1 VRGVVITVGVDFS
14 EASLHAAAVAANL
27 SLTCD
32 VHEIHAIHVIQPTG
46 MCPADDWADGA
57 TLYRAAVGRAG
68 CELDALCASI
78 EARFPVHA
86 LAHALTGDPCHE
98 IIDVATEIGSKL
110 IVLGRGAARHLVMGE
125 VAGEIERVAPC
136 PVVSVPTDQWPDLR
150 KFVGHHDYILIVE
163 DDPDVRGALVEII
176 EGEGYQVATC
186 EDGRAAL
193 ARLEAASELPHLIVL
208 DFVMPQMNGWMFLSE
223 RRKDPRLVGI
233 PVLGMSASQ
242 RLLEQR
248 AAPEGVDEFL
258 PKPFR
263 AEAMLQCIQRHW

>member
-1 VRGVVITVGVDFS
+1 MVITVGVDFS

-27 SLTCD
+27 SLTHD
-32 VHEIHAIHVIQPTG
+32 VHEIHAIHVIQPIG
-46 MCPADDWADGA
+46 ICPADDWADGA
-57 TLYRAAVGRAG
+57 TLYRAAVDRAW

-98 IIDVATEIGSKL
+98 IVGVATEIASKL
-110 IVLGRGAARHLVMGE
+110 IVLGRGTPRHAVRGE
-125 VAGEIERVAPC
+125 VAAEVERDAPC
-136 PVVSVPTDQWPDLR
+136 PVVSVATDQWPNLR
-150 KFVGHHDYILIVE
+150 EFVGHHGYILVVE
-163 DDPDVRGALVEII
+163 DDPEVRHALVEVI
-176 EGEGYQVATC
+176 EGDGYQVASC

-208 DFVMPQMNGWMFLSE
+208 DFVMPQMNGWTFLSE
-223 RRKDPRLVGI
+223 RRKDPRLLGI

-242 RLLEQR
+242 RLLEQSDT
-248 AAPEGVDEFL
+248 PEGVDEFL